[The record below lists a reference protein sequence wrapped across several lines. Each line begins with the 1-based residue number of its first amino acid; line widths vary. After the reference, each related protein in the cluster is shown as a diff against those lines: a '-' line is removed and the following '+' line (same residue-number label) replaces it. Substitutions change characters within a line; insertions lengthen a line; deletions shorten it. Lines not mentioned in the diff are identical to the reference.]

1 MLDLDPHK
9 IEVHFALDHVPQ
21 VEYVLLILE
30 LDMQT
35 LLYPYLE
42 LYGDWRLRGRQLL
55 EVLDEE
61 DLLLLDLAVV
71 PSDGHLDEVLETALD
86 ALVGLIGFLDVL
98 EVEVI
103 SHIIAEGA
111 GGFEFSG
118 QVEELEVLGFVVG
131 IFDDADQ
138 FDSDAHVFDGLSFL
152 QIYADFAVHVFFVLL
167 VRLKLP

>member
-9 IEVHFALDHVPQ
+9 IEVHFPLDHVPQ

-35 LLYPYLE
+35 LLYPHFKLD
-42 LYGDWRLRGRQLL
+42 GDWGLRGRKFL

-61 DLLLLDLAVV
+61 DLFLLDLAIVS
-71 PSDGHLDEVLETALD
+71 SDGHLDEVLEAALD

-103 SHIIAEGA
+103 SHIIAQSA

-118 QVEELEVLGFVVG
+118 EVEELEVLGFVVG
-131 IFDDADQ
+131 VLDDAHQ

-152 QIYADFAVHVFFVLL
+152 
-167 VRLKLP
+167 